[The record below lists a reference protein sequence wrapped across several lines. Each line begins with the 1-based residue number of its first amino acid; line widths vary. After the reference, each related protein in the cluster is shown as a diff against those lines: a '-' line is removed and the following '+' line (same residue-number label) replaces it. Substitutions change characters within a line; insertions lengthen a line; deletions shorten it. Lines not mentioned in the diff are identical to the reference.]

1 MGSVHVLLTYIYKV
15 TLVIR
20 NLTIA
25 IATDSSKKKAM
36 ARTTMAL
43 LDNPMPYTKF
53 ARDLLPLISKL
64 VKVMLQSI
72 KSVKVMI
79 LQPKLTQIKRMEL
92 KNLVK
97 AMSQLLRPVIFIVSP
112 IWLHICRFI

>member
-1 MGSVHVLLTYIYKV
+1 MESVHVLVTYVYKV

-36 ARTTMAL
+36 TRITMAL

-72 KSVKVMI
+72 KAVKVMI
-79 LQPKLTQIKRMEL
+79 LQPRLTQIKCLIRR
-92 KNLVK
+92 NLY
-97 AMSQLLRPVIFIVSP
+97 SQAIFGLAKSTMN
-112 IWLHICRFI
+112 